1 MQARSLEDC
10 LKADGGLAR
19 LSDHA
24 SRLLRLQR
32 VFEAAVP
39 RAQIRGARVANFKLG
54 KLVLHADNAAV
65 AAKLRQIVPTLVDVF
80 KREAAEVTGIEIK
93 VQPRPVKRPPPKEP
107 RTALGEHAKQGL
119 TSLAETLPGD
129 SPLGVAL
136 RRLVKH
142 A

>member
-10 LKADGGLAR
+10 LKAEGGLAR

-24 SRLLRLQR
+24 SRLLNYQR
-32 VFEAAVP
+32 ILEAAVP

-80 KREAAEVTGIEIK
+80 RREAAEVTGIEIK
-93 VQPRPVKRPPPKEP
+93 VQPRPVKRAPPKED
-107 RTALGEHAKQGL
+107 RAALGERAKQGL
-119 TSLAETLPGD
+119 TSLAETLPAD
-129 SPLGVAL
+129 SPLGEAL

-142 A
+142 S

>member
-10 LKADGGLAR
+10 LKAEGGLAR

-24 SRLLRLQR
+24 SRLLNYQR
-32 VFEAAVP
+32 ILEAAVP

-93 VQPRPVKRPPPKEP
+93 VQPRPVKRPPPKED
-107 RTALGEHAKQGL
+107 RAALGERAKQGL
-119 TSLAETLPGD
+119 TSLAETLPAD
-129 SPLGVAL
+129 SPLGEAL

-142 A
+142 S